1 MSGIKERM
9 VEAWDLIKKS
19 KKTLLIGHVNPD
31 IDALSSLGLMISLFE
46 DLNKPYLALGLHK
59 NPLAYKFL
67 AHQEKV
73 LDVLPKDFEATN
85 YDLVVVLDCGQINR
99 TGIVDELQKI
109 DNNDGRI
116 IEFDHHLSVE
126 DSLDLEIR
134 NSGAAST
141 TEVLY
146 DFFEINKIDFDKEK
160 IDLILSGIL
169 SDTGNF
175 LYPSASGK
183 TMEIASKMMVLGAK
197 LPKLADKA
205 SKNKDF
211 SSLKLWSLALSNL
224 KINKKYGIAVTV
236 ISQKDIEKLQD
247 ELELVGNND
256 VFGEVAAFLSN
267 FKEIKVALVLREGED
282 GILKGSLRTAKEK
295 IDVSKI
301 ARIFGGG
308 GHAKASGFSLSPK
321 HIVINS

>member
-1 MSGIKERM
+1 M

-19 KKTLLIGHVNPD
+19 KNTLLIGHVNPD
-31 IDALSSLGLMISLFE
+31 IDALSSLGLMVSLFE

-73 LDVLPKDFEATN
+73 LDVLPEDFEATN
-85 YDLVVVLDCGQINR
+85 YNLVVVLDCGQINR
-99 TGIVDELQKI
+99 TGIVEELEKI
-109 DNNDGRI
+109 DDNDGRI

-211 SSLKLWSLALSNL
+211 FSLKLWSLALSNL
-224 KINKKYGIAVTV
+224 KINKKYGIAVTI

-267 FKEIKVALVLREGED
+267 FKEIKIALVLREGED
-282 GILKGSLRTAKEK
+282 GVLKGSLRTAKEK

-321 HIVINS
+321 RIVIDSWPF